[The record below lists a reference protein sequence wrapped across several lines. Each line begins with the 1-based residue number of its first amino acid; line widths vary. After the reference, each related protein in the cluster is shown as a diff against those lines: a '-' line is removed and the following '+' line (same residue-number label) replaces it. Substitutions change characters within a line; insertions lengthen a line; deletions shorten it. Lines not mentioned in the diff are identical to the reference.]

1 MFMYVVGQF
10 AKESISIAS
19 SDIINVHIIPD
30 DRAALFTHFS
40 GQEIIDIL
48 TAAANSKKEAN

>member
-1 MFMYVVGQF
+1 MYVVGQF